1 MASIIF
7 VALTALLIFLIWW
20 GHDDEL
26 SFALECVA
34 VGGMILLGC
43 VIVWSIAGIGDAVVA
58 ADKIESYKEGK
69 VRIEKEMGTMV
80 NAYMDYEKDNV
91 KRISDKDAIS
101 YVTVIPE
108 LKSSELVEQEMA
120 LYADYDKRIMK
131 LKEDQAD
138 AKFAKFLLYKI
149 F

>member
-1 MASIIF
+1 MVSIIL
-7 VALTALLIFLIWW
+7 VALIALLVFLIWQ
-20 GHDDEL
+20 DYDNEI
-26 SFALECVA
+26 S
-34 VGGMILLGC
+34 C
-43 VIVWSIAGIGDAVVA
+43 VIGCAITVGIFISVILIVCAICRIGDGAVA
-58 ADKIESYKEGK
+58 ADKIKSYEQGK
-69 VRIEKEMGTMV
+69 IRIEKEMGTMV

-91 KRISDKDAIS
+91 KRVSDKDAVS

-108 LKSSELVEQEMA
+108 LKSSDLVKQEMA

-131 LKEDQAD
+131 LKEKQAD

>member
-7 VALTALLIFLIWW
+7 IALTALLIFLIWQ
-20 GHDDEL
+20 DYNDEL
-26 SFALECVA
+26 SFALECIA
-34 VGGMILLGC
+34 IGGMILSGIA
-43 VIVWSIAGIGDAVVA
+43 IVWSITCIGNGAVAV
-58 ADKIESYKEGK
+58 DKIESYKEGK

-91 KRISDKDAIS
+91 KRVSDKDAVS

-108 LKSSELVEQEMA
+108 LKSSDLVKQEMA

-131 LKEDQAD
+131 LKEKQAD

>member
-7 VALTALLIFLIWW
+7 IVLTALLIFLVVK
-20 GHDDEL
+20 DYNDEL
-26 SFALECVA
+26 SFAVGCVA
-34 VGGMILLGC
+34 VGGMILSGLL
-43 VIVWSIAGIGDAVVA
+43 IAFSICSIWDGAVA
-58 ADKIESYKEGK
+58 ADKIKSYEQGK

-91 KRISDKDAIS
+91 KRVSDKDAVS

-108 LKSSELVEQEMA
+108 LKSSDLVKQEMA

-131 LKEDQAD
+131 LKEKQAD

>member
-7 VALTALLIFLIWW
+7 VALLVLLVFLVVM
-20 GHDDEL
+20 DYDNEL
-26 SFALECVA
+26 SFALCCIAIV
-34 VGGMILLGC
+34 GMILSG
-43 VIVWSIAGIGDAVVA
+43 IGITWSIAHIGDGIIA
-58 ADKIESYKEGK
+58 ADKIKSYEEGK
-69 VRIEKEMGTMV
+69 IRIEKEMGTMV

-91 KRISDKDAIS
+91 KRVSDKDAVS

-108 LKSSELVEQEMA
+108 LKSSDLVKQEMA

-131 LKEDQAD
+131 LKEKQAD

>member
-1 MASIIF
+1 MVSIIF
-7 VALTALLIFLIWW
+7 IALTALLIFLVWQEY
-20 GHDDEL
+20 DDEL
-26 SFALECVA
+26 SFAVGCIA
-34 VGGMILLGC
+34 GGGMIISGL
-43 VIVWSIAGIGDAVVA
+43 VIIMSIACIGGGATA
-58 ADKIESYKEGK
+58 TDKIKSYEQGK

-91 KRISDKDAIS
+91 KRISDKDAVS

-108 LKSSELVEQEMA
+108 LKSSDLVKQEMT
-120 LYADYDKRIMK
+120 LYADYDKRIME
-131 LKEDQAD
+131 LKEKQAD

>member
-1 MASIIF
+1 MISIIF
-7 VALTALLIFLIWW
+7 IVLIALLVFWVVKDYDNEI
-20 GHDDEL
+20 
-26 SFALECVA
+26 SCV
-34 VGGMILLGC
+34 IGC
-43 VIVWSIAGIGDAVVA
+43 VITVGIFISVILIVCAICRIWDGAVA
-58 ADKIESYKEGK
+58 TDKIKSYEQGK
-69 VRIEKEMGTMV
+69 IRIEKEMGTMV

-91 KRISDKDAIS
+91 KRVSDKDAVS

-108 LKSSELVEQEMA
+108 LKSSDLVKQEMA

-131 LKEDQAD
+131 LKEKQAD

>member
-1 MASIIF
+1 MVSIIF
-7 VALTALLIFLIWW
+7 IVLTALLIFLVVKDY
-20 GHDDEL
+20 DDEL
-26 SFALECVA
+26 SFTIGCIA
-34 VGGMILLGC
+34 VGGMIISGL
-43 VIVWSIAGIGDAVVA
+43 IIAWSVCGIWDGAVA
-58 ADKIESYKEGK
+58 ADKIKSYEQGK
-69 VRIEKEMGTMV
+69 ARIEKEMGTMV

-91 KRISDKDAIS
+91 KRVSDKDAVS

-108 LKSSELVEQEMA
+108 LKSSDLVKQEMA

-131 LKEDQAD
+131 LKEQQSD

>member
-1 MASIIF
+1 MVSIIL
-7 VALTALLIFLIWW
+7 VALTALLIFLIWQDY
-20 GHDDEL
+20 DDEL
-26 SFALECVA
+26 SFVIGCVA
-34 VGGMILLGC
+34 VGGMILSGLL
-43 VIVWSIAGIGDAVVA
+43 IVWSVCCIGDGVTA
-58 ADKIESYKEGK
+58 ADKIKSYEQGK
-69 VRIEKEMGTMV
+69 IRIEKEMGTMV

-91 KRISDKDAIS
+91 KRISDKDAVS

-108 LKSSELVEQEMA
+108 LKSSDLVKQEMA

-131 LKEDQAD
+131 LNEELAD

>member
-1 MASIIF
+1 MATIIF
-7 VALTALLIFLIWW
+7 IVSTALLIFL
-20 GHDDEL
+20 
-26 SFALECVA
+26 VA
-34 VGGMILLGC
+34 QEYDNLISVVLG
-43 VIVWSIAGIGDAVVA
+43 VVA
-58 ADKIESYKEGK
+58 IVVMFSSSVAILWAVLRVGNGITATDKIKSYEEGK

-91 KRISDKDAIS
+91 KRVSDKDAVS

-108 LKSSELVEQEMA
+108 LKSSDLVKQEMA

-131 LKEDQAD
+131 LKEKQAD
-138 AKFAKFLLYKI
+138 TKLAKFILYKI

>member
-7 VALTALLIFLIWW
+7 IVSTVLLVFLLIQEYDGAIPVALGVIAIVGMLSSLIAILW
-20 GHDDEL
+20 
-26 SFALECVA
+26 A
-34 VGGMILLGC
+34 VLCFGD
-43 VIVWSIAGIGDAVVA
+43 GITA
-58 ADKIESYKEGK
+58 ADKIKSYEERK

-91 KRISDKDAIS
+91 KRISDKDAVS

-108 LKSSELVEQEMA
+108 LKSSDLVKQEMA

-131 LKEDQAD
+131 LKEQQAD
-138 AKFAKFLLYKI
+138 TKLAKFILYKN

>member
-7 VALTALLIFLIWW
+7 IALTALLIFLIWQDY
-20 GHDDEL
+20 DDGL
-26 SFALECVA
+26 SFALECIA
-34 VGGMILLGC
+34 VGGMIISGF
-43 VIVWSIAGIGDAVVA
+43 VIAGAIACVCTGATV

-120 LYADYDKRIMK
+120 LYADYDKRIME
-131 LKEDQAD
+131 LKEQQAET
-138 AKFAKFLLYKI
+138 KIAKFLLYKI

>member
-1 MASIIF
+1 MVSIIF
-7 VALTALLIFLIWW
+7 IALTALFIFLVWQEY
-20 GHDDEL
+20 DDVLAEIIGTIVL
-26 SFALECVA
+26 T
-34 VGGMILLGC
+34 GMIISGITI
-43 VIVWSIAGIGDAVVA
+43 IVSICSIGKGITAT
-58 ADKIESYKEGK
+58 DKIKFYEQGK

-91 KRISDKDAIS
+91 KRISDKEAVS

-108 LKSSELVEQEMA
+108 LKASELVKQEMT
-120 LYADYDKRIMK
+120 LYADYDKKIMK
-131 LKEDQAD
+131 LNEDLAD

>member
-7 VALTALLIFLIWW
+7 IVLTALLIFLIWQ
-20 GHDDEL
+20 DYIDEW
-26 SFALECVA
+26 SFVLECMVI
-34 VGGMILLGC
+34 GGMILSGA
-43 VIVWSIAGIGDAVVA
+43 VIVWSICGIGDGITAV
-58 ADKIESYKEGK
+58 DKIKSYEQGK

-91 KRISDKDAIS
+91 KRISNKDAVS

-108 LKSSELVEQEMA
+108 LKSSDLVKQEMA
-120 LYADYDKRIMK
+120 LYADYDKKIMK
-131 LKEDQAD
+131 LNEDLAD

>member
-1 MASIIF
+1 MFSIIF
-7 VALTALLIFLIWW
+7 IALLALLIFLIWQDY
-20 GHDDEL
+20 DDEL
-26 SFALECVA
+26 SFVLCCIAI
-34 VGGMILLGC
+34 GGMILSGIG
-43 VIVWSIAGIGDAVVA
+43 IVWSISCIGDGIVA
-58 ADKIESYKEGK
+58 ADKIKSYEQGK

-91 KRISDKDAIS
+91 KRISDKDAVS

-108 LKSSELVEQEMA
+108 LKSSDLVQQEMA

-131 LKEDQAD
+131 LKESQAD

>member
-1 MASIIF
+1 MVSIIF
-7 VALTALLIFLIWW
+7 IVLTALLIFLVVEDY
-20 GHDDEL
+20 DDEL
-26 SFALECVA
+26 SFTVGCIA
-34 VGGMILLGC
+34 VGGMIISGL
-43 VIVWSIAGIGDAVVA
+43 VIAWSVCGIGDGAVA
-58 ADKIESYKEGK
+58 TDKIKSYEQGK

-91 KRISDKDAIS
+91 KRVSDKDAVS

-108 LKSSELVEQEMA
+108 LKSSDLVKQEMA

-131 LKEDQAD
+131 LKEKQAD

>member
-1 MASIIF
+1 MVSIIF
-7 VALTALLIFLIWW
+7 IVLTALLIFLLWQ
-20 GHDDEL
+20 DYNNDA
-26 SFALECVA
+26 SFVAGCIA
-34 VGGMILLGC
+34 VGGMILSVA
-43 VIVWSIAGIGDAVVA
+43 VIAWSVAGIWDGMVA
-58 ADKIESYKEGK
+58 ADKIKSYEQGK

-91 KRISDKDAIS
+91 KRVSDKDAVS

-108 LKSSELVEQEMA
+108 LKSSDLVKQEMA

-131 LKEDQAD
+131 LKEQQAD